1 MNNNDS
7 PWMALLAGVLVV
19 IFSASWLLDDEIG
32 SNFLGRVIPTRNHWL
47 LLIGGLILCGLSIYW
62 MIVRRRA
69 KSKPDDK
76 KEDIPQEVLDFLNKK
91 DADAK
96 QDEAG
101 PSQAKLDL
109 NHTQEH
115 AAGPSPQGEDK
126 ENPANK
132 EETCMTENNKET
144 ENKKDT

>member
-1 MNNNDS
+1 MNNDES
-7 PWMALLAGVLVV
+7 PWLMLLVGVL
-19 IFSASWLLDDEIG
+19 IILPSLAMLSGDSE
-32 SNFLGRVIPTRNHWL
+32 GRFFRGVFIPTWNEWPL
-47 LLIGGLILCGLSIYW
+47 LVCGLILCGLSIYW

-76 KEDIPQEVLDFLNKK
+76 KEDIPQEVLDFHNEK

-96 QDEAG
+96 QNEVG
-101 PSQAKLDL
+101 HSQAGLE
-109 NHTQEH
+109 HTPS
-115 AAGPSPQGEDK
+115 AGQTSSPQGEDK

>member
-32 SNFLGRVIPTRNHWL
+32 SNFLGRVTPTRNHWL
-47 LLIGGLILCGLSIYW
+47 LLISGLILCGLSIYW

-69 KSKPDDK
+69 KPTPDDK

-101 PSQAKLDL
+101 PSQAEL
-109 NHTQEH
+109 EH
-115 AAGPSPQGEDK
+115 PHPAGQTSSPQGEDK
-126 ENPANK
+126 ENPADKDANSQMKNK
-132 EETCMTENNKET
+132 E
-144 ENKKDT
+144 DTKN